1 MRLVKLGLG
10 WLAICALTAA
20 GSYYGAIE
28 LDQDLGL
35 QAKLCPSC
43 AAGGGAVTPPGPAP
57 GNPNQGS
64 PGSTGSTGN
73 PTPTGNPNPPVAQPP
88 VQAPSAP
95 VSNPNPPQ
103 TTPTYPNPNP
113 SYRNPGNPMTP
124 PPQQRPVYRPPM
136 QAPVQIPPTRQA
148 PAPGID
154 MSAVTAQ
161 YNALLDRANSINNE
175 FAQIER
181 DLKSQGQ
188 SLRADIASARSTMIS
203 SMQGAAA
210 AIRAKDPSTATRL
223 MQIAEQKINYLEQSR

>member
-73 PTPTGNPNPPVAQPP
+73 PTPTG
-88 VQAPSAP
+88 
-95 VSNPNPPQ
+95 
-103 TTPTYPNPNP
+103 NPNP